1 MLLAIT
7 SPTTTSRAE
16 RRLLDDLVDRL
27 GHALVALGTRLTRTA
42 ARSPRTDRTAARRT
56 AEARYRADEHMRDNA
71 AQVNPLG
78 LR

>member
-7 SPTTTSRAE
+7 SPTTTSRTE

-27 GHALVALGTRLTRTA
+27 GHALVALGTRMTRTA
-42 ARSPRTDRTAARRT
+42 ARSPGDHTAARRA

>member
-7 SPTTTSRAE
+7 APTATDRHHH
-16 RRLLDDLVDRL
+16 RLLDGLVDRL
-27 GHALVALGTRLTRTA
+27 GRGLVALGTRMARTSPTR
-42 ARSPRTDRTAARRT
+42 RPERTGACRA
-56 AEARYRADEHMRDNA
+56 AEARRRAGEHMRDNA